1 MKQLYLFKLTRK
13 FKQLA
18 AKGKRRKKKKRDLE
32 PSNIMCCRRCERRLD
47 AERVPMVNAICA
59 FCWRPDEVAGGF
71 NRFFVDHF
79 HALEPLDKDGDV
91 REYGELVC
99 HHQQA
104 DRCARIVKRYVQAE
118 YRNRTVDI
126 LRGLDKISLAG
137 PQQKVLAAW
146 RARIRP
152 QIEQMVRDNEHR
164 ASLFNKGRSSVD

>member
-32 PSNIMCCRRCERRLD
+32 PSNIMYCKRCERRLD

-59 FCWRPDEVAGGF
+59 FCWRHDEVAGGF
-71 NRFFVDHF
+71 YRFFIDHF
-79 HALEPLDKDGDV
+79 HALKPPDDEDV
-91 REYGELVC
+91 KKYGELVC

-104 DRCARIVKRYVQAE
+104 DRCARIVRAYVYAE
-118 YRNRTVDI
+118 YRNRTRAI
-126 LRGLDKISLAG
+126 LAGLDKISFPG

-152 QIEQMVRDNEHR
+152 QIEQMIKDNAHR
-164 ASLFNKGRSSVD
+164 ASLFDKGRSSVD